1 MIAGADIVEV
11 TKQLN
16 SMYQQFTPQPASAL
30 SEDPEMSVSMLSAQH
45 VAEKQELE
53 ADLAEVRQEL
63 TSELAE
69 ANAELEH
76 LKRNLTGAARDKD
89 TT

>member
-1 MIAGADIVEV
+1 
-11 TKQLN
+11 
-16 SMYQQFTPQPASAL
+16 MYQQFTPQPASAL
-30 SEDPEMSVSMLSAQH
+30 SEDLEMSVSMLSAQH